1 MRGSVHSLLLHSNT
15 RKMVIENSRQL
26 IRIENTIVVKFNLFY
41 RRAANFSGSE
51 FINDPSSLTSASR
64 LVLSVILEK

>member
-1 MRGSVHSLLLHSNT
+1 
-15 RKMVIENSRQL
+15 MVIENSRQL

-51 FINDPSSLTSASR
+51 FINPSSLTNASR

>member
-1 MRGSVHSLLLHSNT
+1 MRRSVHTLLLQSNT

-41 RRAANFSGSE
+41 RRAE
-51 FINDPSSLTSASR
+51 FINDPSSLTNASR